1 MSRTLRRPGGMTA
14 TAALMAL
21 LLALAMLV
29 PPQPGAQAEEPTTIT
44 ILHDSHFH
52 GNFED
57 TDSDIARYFAL
68 VEQRKAEK
76 EHALFLGNGDDIAPS
91 LLSGVFRGDHMIDAL
106 NAAPIDYN
114 TFGNHEFDY
123 GPDKLL
129 ELVEATESF
138 TWVSANVRST
148 ETDDVFAE
156 ELGAKLFDIREIDGV
171 NVGITGLGPRDMATI
186 TSMGDDAYEVPY
198 LDAMEEVVPLM
209 QDAGADIIVV
219 SSHLCNDDAIVLA
232 EEVDGIDL
240 IVGDHCATATD
251 EPLEIN
257 DTIVNFA
264 GDQFEFLDEIDLHVV
279 DGELTGFGHTRHVL
293 SDIAPEPHPDIQAI
307 VEHYNDQ
314 LDDELNVVIGER
326 AVDWDARIPIV
337 RFRETAVGNYLTDI
351 YAEGLDADIGMQNGG
366 GIRGDRIYE
375 AGDITRRDIVEM
387 LPFDNYMV
395 VKEIPGHRV
404 LDLLDATLERGDG
417 ARMQLSGVEMVYDL
431 SRPDGERV
439 LRATMGCEPIDPDE
453 VYTIATIDFLADG
466 GSGLD
471 DVLGDLPYVP
481 GFGPHEGDLNS
492 AYVIEYLEEVQDGP
506 VTTDVEG
513 RLHELDAD
521 FDQPDPLCGP
531 LDEVSPYV
539 AEFDEVPGNV
549 NAGRTVPV
557 RFQTLE
563 DDEVVEVDGMTATV
577 TTPDGDVDELRV
589 RPHGSDRAKVLVRT
603 DRDQRGD
610 YEVEVFD
617 GDGASMGSLTIETD

>member
-21 LLALAMLV
+21 LLALAMLA
-29 PPQPGAQAEEPTTIT
+29 PAPGAQADEPTTIT
-44 ILHDSHFH
+44 ILHDTHFH

-57 TDSDIARYFAL
+57 ADSDIARYFAL
-68 VEQRKAEK
+68 VEERKAEK
-76 EHALFLGNGDDIAPS
+76 EHSLFLGNGDDIAPS
-91 LLSGVFRGDHMIDAL
+91 LLSGVFRGHHMIEAL

-129 ELVEATESF
+129 ELVEETEGF
-138 TWVSANVRST
+138 TWVSANVRDS
-148 ETDDVFAE
+148 ETDGVFAE
-156 ELGAKLFDIREIDGV
+156 ELGAKLFDITEIDGV

-186 TSMGDDAYEVPY
+186 TSMGDAAYEVPY

-219 SSHLCNDDAIVLA
+219 ASHLCNDDALILA

-240 IVGDHCATATD
+240 IVGDHCASASD
-251 EPLEIN
+251 EPVVVG

-264 GDQFEFLDEIDLHVV
+264 SDQFEFLDEIDLHIV
-279 DGELTGFGHTRHVL
+279 DGEVDGFDHVRHVL
-293 SDIAPEPHPDIQAI
+293 SEVVPEPHPEIQAI
-307 VEHYNDQ
+307 VDHYNDQ

-337 RFRETAVGNYLTDI
+337 RHRETAVGNYLTDI
-351 YAEGLDADIGMQNGG
+351 YAEGLDADIGLQNGG
-366 GIRGDRIYE
+366 GIRGDRVFE
-375 AGDITRRDIVEM
+375 AGEITRRDIVEM

-395 VKEIPGHRV
+395 VKEVPGHRV
-404 LDLLDATLERGDG
+404 IDLLHAALERGDG
-417 ARMQLSGVEMVYDL
+417 TRMQFSGVEMVFDPSL
-431 SRPDGERV
+431 PEGER
-439 LRATMGCEPIDPDE
+439 LLDATMGCEPIDPDE
-453 VYTIATIDFLADG
+453 TYRLATIDFLAAG

-471 DVLGDLPYVP
+471 DVLGDLPYAP
-481 GFGPHEGDLNS
+481 GHGPHEGELNS

-513 RLHELDAD
+513 RLYEVGAD
-521 FDQPDPLCGP
+521 YDQPDPLCGP
-531 LDEVSPYV
+531 LDGVSPFV

-549 NAGRTVPV
+549 KAGRTVPV
-557 RFQTLE
+557 HFQTLD
-563 DDEVVEVDGMTATV
+563 DDEVVEVDGLSVTV
-577 TTPDGDVDELRV
+577 TTPDGDTDEVAV
-589 RPHGSDRAKVLVRT
+589 RRHGSEGSMVLLRT
-603 DRDQRGD
+603 DREQPGE
-610 YEVEVFD
+610 YQVEVFD
-617 GDGASMGSLTIETD
+617 GNGASMGSLTVEAT